1 MQGCF
6 TGRRAVR
13 HDHSVDGRQRSCLVW
28 FNFSRTAEASKT
40 AAGGATPA
48 FTEEALR
55 TVIEKYNSYVENQS
69 DPDFGKEVLAGAI
82 DLEAIEND
90 PNVGIV
96 ISPRKASLHHTMGG
110 VVINTSAE
118 VLNAEGQ
125 PIEGLWAAGEVT
137 GGIHAGNRLGGN
149 AIADIFTFGMIAGQN
164 AGKAQ

>member
-1 MQGCF
+1 M
-6 TGRRAVR
+6 
-13 HDHSVDGRQRSCLVW
+13 LKI
-28 FNFSRTAEASKT
+28 RT
-40 AAGGATPA
+40 
-48 FTEEALR
+48 
-55 TVIEKYNSYVENQS
+55 N
-69 DPDFGKEVLAGAI
+69 PDFGKEVLAGAI

-137 GGIHAGNRLGGN
+137 GGIHAGNRL
-149 AIADIFTFGMIAGQN
+149 AATRSPISSPSV
-164 AGKAQ
+164 